1 MSVGQS
7 LLFGGTCP
15 APAVGSPSIMEA
27 IPSVQRW
34 YGPPGCGGASA
45 DKLAASFSIL
55 RAVLRGS
62 MSVAAESI
70 RNRLVRGTGWVTAG
84 KVGTFPLGLAVLFL
98 LARLLNPRQMGVYF
112 LALSLVTTGATI
124 AKLGMEKTVV
134 RLVSASRAVGL
145 PGRARSAVRAIFTIG
160 AVSALAVG
168 GFMALGG
175 GRWLAGHLFNLS
187 SRDLTTAMIVFT
199 AAWLVAFTFQDLF
212 SETFRGLQDFKL
224 ATLFE
229 ALLVDAAMAAIFGA
243 MYALRGRGSA
253 SLTQVLMIS
262 AAVFGGSVLLA
273 AVLMRPRLRL
283 MRGEGETSP
292 GEVLGISLPLLVTN
306 LSVFVLGAGVDL
318 WVLGAFRTKPEVALY
333 GAAVRMV
340 FFLVQPFIILQS
352 VTPPIIAELHAQG
365 RREELERAV
374 RATATIAGIPSFL
387 LLLVFVFFGR
397 SVMGALFG
405 DPFYR
410 QAATVLAILSISRLY
425 FVWTGSSGV
434 ALMMTGHQKALM
446 YITIFC
452 GVISVTGGVLLAP
465 HFGGPGVASATAFG
479 QILQNTLQLFYAKK
493 YVGIWT
499 HVQLSMRPLLQFIRG

>member
-1 MSVGQS
+1 MSVS
-7 LLFGGTCP
+7 
-15 APAVGSPSIMEA
+15 
-27 IPSVQRW
+27 
-34 YGPPGCGGASA
+34 
-45 DKLAASFSIL
+45 
-55 RAVLRGS
+55 
-62 MSVAAESI
+62 AESI
-70 RNRLVRGTGWVTAG
+70 RNRLVRGTGWVTVG
-84 KVGTFPLGLAVLFL
+84 KIGTFPLGLAVIFL

-112 LALSLVTTGATI
+112 LAFSLVTTGATI
-124 AKLGMEKTVV
+124 AKLGMEKAVV
-134 RLVSASRAVGL
+134 RLVSASLGTRQ
-145 PGRARSAVRAIFTIG
+145 PGRARAAIRTVFTVG
-160 AVSALAVG
+160 AVSALTVAAFLV
-168 GFMALGG
+168 LGG
-175 GRWLAGHLFNLS
+175 GRFLADHVFHSQPL
-187 SRDLTTAMIVFT
+187 AAVIVVV
-199 AAWLVAFTFQDLF
+199 AAWVVAFTFQDLF

-229 ALLVDAAMAAIFGA
+229 ALLVDAAMAAVFGA
-243 MYALRGRGSA
+243 LYAVGGRGSA
-253 SLTQVLMIS
+253 TLSEVLAIS

-273 AVLMRPRLRL
+273 GWLMRPRLRR
-283 MRGEGETSP
+283 MRGEGETSAR
-292 GEVLGISLPLLVTN
+292 EILGISLPLLVTN

-318 WVLGAFRTKPEVALY
+318 WVLGAFRSKPEVALY

-365 RREELERAV
+365 RRHELEKAL
-374 RATATIAGIPSFL
+374 RATATLAGIPSFL

-410 QAATVLAILSISRLY
+410 QAAPVLAILSISRLY

-446 YITIFC
+446 YITILC

-479 QILQNTLQLFYAKK
+479 QILQNSIQLFYAKK

-499 HVQLSMRPLLQFIRG
+499 HVEFSLKPLLRFIRG